1 MAQCKY
7 YHYYAE
13 GETDVKMISTL
24 KTEYQCV
31 QPGKVD
37 RFNVIQEELTAYRTM
52 GLKKG
57 TTVVLVFDT
66 DITNNTSILNKN
78 IEFLKKQKNIDKII
92 CITQILNL
100 EDELIRSCNI
110 STIKELTGSRSN
122 SDFKIDMIR
131 QSNFKKKLEDKHFD
145 FKKFW
150 GCSAKNEFSYIKN
163 DADLIRK

>member
-31 QPGKVD
+31 QPGKVEH
-37 RFNVIQEELTAYRTM
+37 FNVIQKELTAIRVM
-52 GLKKG
+52 ALKKG
-57 TTVVLVFDT
+57 TIVVLVFDT
-66 DITNNTSILNKN
+66 DITSNTSILNKN
-78 IEFLKKQKNIDKII
+78 IEFLKKQKNIDKVI

-110 STIKELTGSRSN
+110 STIKELTGSKSN
-122 SDFKIDMIR
+122 SDFKNDMIK
-131 QSNFKKKLEDKHFD
+131 QSNFKKKLEDKD
-145 FKKFW
+145 FNFNKFW
-150 GCSAKNEFSYIKN
+150 NCSASNVFNYIKN
-163 DADLIRK
+163 EASSIKK

>member
-24 KTEYQCV
+24 KTEYQYV

-37 RFNVIQEELTAYRTM
+37 HFNVIQKELTANRTM

-66 DITNNTSILNKN
+66 DKIDNTSILNKN
-78 IEFLKKQKNIDKII
+78 IEFLKKQKNIDKVI

-110 STIKELTGSRSN
+110 TTIKELTGSKSN
-122 SDFKIDMIR
+122 RDFKTDMIR
-131 QSNFKKKLEDKHFD
+131 QSNFKKKLEDKNFD

-150 GCSAKNEFSYIKN
+150 NCSANNVFSYIKN